1 MENIFSFFNTYLLY
15 FIVYLTSN
23 QDTMIFEIIQ
33 ILTDDVNQYLV
44 DIGLEKTIV
53 AENIAFLES
62 QNETITSNLD
72 DKVALTLININ
83 EESTLKNFP
92 NHIQEGSKTIYRN
105 SVVNLNLYLLF
116 SANRTKYINSLNDIS
131 KIIEFFQGK
140 KLFTQANTNYNRNNV
155 AMSNVDNFRF
165 TVELYTPTFEELN
178 YIWGTLGGK
187 QLSSALYKVSMI
199 QIERNISQGEGSLIT
214 QVKGITKSV

>member
-1 MENIFSFFNTYLLY
+1 
-15 FIVYLTSN
+15 
-23 QDTMIFEIIQ
+23 MIFEVIQ
-33 ILTDDVNQYLV
+33 ILTENVNQYLS
-44 DIGLEKTIV
+44 DIGLEKSVV

-62 QNETITSNLD
+62 QNEAIALHLK

-83 EESTLKNFP
+83 EESTLKNVP
-92 NHIQEGSKTIYRN
+92 NHTQEGIRTVYKN
-105 SVVNLNLYLLF
+105 SVINLNLYLLF
-116 SANRTKYINSLNDIS
+116 SANRNSYINSLNDIS

-140 KLFTQANTNYNRNNV
+140 RLFTQANTIYNRSNV
-155 AMSNVDNFRF
+155 AMSTIENFRF

-199 QIERNISQGEGSLIT
+199 QIERNINQSEGSFIT
-214 QVKGITKSV
+214 HVQGITTSK